1 MAYYYCKPSLIRIEK
16 HRNTLRKYTACC
28 HCHKHEITYLE
39 LKGKFA
45 LPEPASQQPLA
56 SAAAAAVEIVAAAA
70 AEMPASSFASA
81 AVVSD
86 VVAVKVYSSYW
97 CLT

>member
-1 MAYYYCKPSLIRIEK
+1 M
-16 HRNTLRKYTACC
+16 LRKYTTCC
-28 HCHKHEITYLE
+28 HCHKHEITSLE

-45 LPEPASQQPLA
+45 LPEPASQQLLA
-56 SAAAAAVEIVAAAA
+56 STAAAVEIVAAAA
-70 AEMPASSFASA
+70 AEMLASSFASA

-86 VVAVKVYSSYW
+86 VAAVKGYSSYW